1 MHGICGLGIIFL
13 IFFGGKLM
21 KGLKITTLILTA
33 AMLAMPLTGCN
44 NQKKPVSSGINVIS
58 TQSQKGLEGENA
70 GMIDP
75 NAATNNFVFKYNGVN
90 VVVNTK
96 MGDIEGKFDSKSYKK
111 TSQVSCIGA
120 AGTDWVY
127 TFNGGSVTIIAT
139 PAGKDY
145 SIYQIIIS
153 DDSVAT
159 TEGVCVGN
167 SAEQVKAAYGEPVAD
182 KSDDT
187 VFIYEK
193 GTSTL
198 MFTFEENENTGKKAV
213 ATIMYQ
219 GAIA

>member
-1 MHGICGLGIIFL
+1 
-13 IFFGGKLM
+13 M
-21 KGLKITTLILTA
+21 KVLKITTLVLAA
-33 AMLAMPLTGCN
+33 AMMAMPIAGCN
-44 NQKKPVSSGINVIS
+44 NSKKPVSSGINIIS
-58 TQSQKGLEGENA
+58 SQSQKGLNGENA

-75 NAATNNFVFKYNGVN
+75 NAASNNFVFKYNGVN

-96 MGDIEGKFDSKSYKK
+96 MEDIEGKFDSKSYKK

-127 TFNGGSVTIIAT
+127 TFNGGSFVIVAT

-145 SIYQIIIS
+145 SIYQIILA
-153 DDSVAT
+153 DDSVSTA
-159 TEGVCVGN
+159 EGVCVGN
-167 SAEQVKAAYGEPVAD
+167 TVDQVKAAYGEPVAD
-182 KSDDT
+182 KSDDR

-198 MFTFEENENTGKKAV
+198 MITFEEDENTQKVTV
-213 ATIMYQ
+213 ASIMYQ

>member
-1 MHGICGLGIIFL
+1 
-13 IFFGGKLM
+13 M
-21 KGLKITTLILTA
+21 KGLKITALILTA
-33 AMLAMPLTGCN
+33 AIGATALTACKN
-44 NQKKPVSSGINVIS
+44 EKKPVSSGINVIS
-58 TQSQKGLEGENA
+58 SQSQGGAGVNGENKA
-70 GMIDP
+70 TIDP
-75 NAATNNFVFKYNGVN
+75 NAASNNYVFKYNGVDI
-90 VVVNTK
+90 VVNSP
-96 MGDIEGKFDSKSYKK
+96 MNAILGSLGNNYQYFEAASCAGQGISKF
-111 TSQVSCIGA
+111 
-120 AGTDWVY
+120 Y

-187 VFIYEK
+187 VFIYQK